1 MERKQREL
9 TEGLKEE
16 LKRLWAAGHRE
27 LVILTFKMAAGTGDT
42 NIAKWIHST
51 FKHDYTEAELEDLGV
66 FAANLVVMR
75 FAQQL
80 AANVKAQSSVDP
92 VQAAKDVIA
101 KAMAH

>member
-1 MERKQREL
+1 MERKQHEL
-9 TEGLKEE
+9 TDGLKEE
-16 LKRLWAAGHRE
+16 LRRLWAQGHRDM
-27 LVILTFKMAAGTGDT
+27 VILTFKMAAGVGDT
-42 NIAKWIHST
+42 AIAKWIHST
-51 FKHDYTEAELEDLGV
+51 FKHEYTDAELEDLGQ
-66 FAANLVVMR
+66 FAAQLVVMR